1 METRDLEYV
10 LLVWKLASIGKAAD
24 SLGMTQPALTKA
36 VRRVEEQLGV
46 TLFERGAL
54 GVRPTTA
61 GALFLA
67 RAQRLQRDYDDALS
81 EMRSIGKGEQGMISI
96 GYSPSFSDKLVVAA
110 SRRLMRERPA
120 ARLRIRCRLALE
132 LLDMLRAGELD
143 IALVPAPAEGPE
155 FHVDTLFH
163 DQLII
168 VADPAH
174 PLVQKEG
181 VRLAE
186 LQGEEWLLPE
196 ASLPVRQMIE
206 QAFATRGL
214 ARPRLKIEADFSS
227 PVLYQLI
234 HGSQLLTLSKYGQ
247 MFLSTGLAQVKLR
260 EGELDLERSLGI
272 ITRVQGYV
280 SPVCVRMIELLKDE
294 VARKNLIEWL

>member
-24 SLGMTQPALTKA
+24 ALGMTQPALTKA
-36 VRRVEEQLGV
+36 VRRVEDQLGV
-46 TLFERGAL
+46 PLFERGAL
-54 GVRPTTA
+54 GVRPTAA
-61 GALFLA
+61 GELFLI

-81 EMRSIGKGEQGMISI
+81 EMRSIGKGEQGMISV
-96 GYSPSFSDKLVVAA
+96 GYSPSFSDKLLVAA
-110 SRRLMRERPA
+110 CRRLMRERPA
-120 ARLRIRCRLALE
+120 AKLRIRCRLAQE
-132 LLDMLRAGELD
+132 LLDLLRAGELD
-143 IALVPAPAEGPE
+143 IALVPAPAEDHE
-155 FHVDTLFH
+155 LHVDTLFH

-168 VADPAH
+168 VADAAH
-174 PLVQKEG
+174 PLVGKEG

-196 ASLPVRQMIE
+196 ASLPVRHMIE
-206 QAFATRGL
+206 QAFVSRGL

-247 MFLSTGLAQVKLR
+247 MFLSTGLAQVKLQ
-260 EGELDLERSLGI
+260 EGELDLDRRLGI
-272 ITRVQGYV
+272 ITRVQGYL
-280 SPVCVRMIELLKDE
+280 SPVCLRMIELLKEE
-294 VARKNLIEWL
+294 VRRKELIEWL